1 MTFCGVNT
9 DVFEGVPC
17 ISGLLS
23 VSEML
28 QGKCPRIAG
37 ALLQYAVALIQNY
50 LSQMGSSPEIDA
62 ALAPLASAAKAA
74 QAATAS
80 ELERFGDAL
89 IAAADGE
96 TLVDFNKIGY
106 MCYTAASLYGTLPN
120 RVMQKL
126 AKAEQVLGE
135 GGAPAS
141 HVNAHPSLNPSV
153 SGPPVFT
160 PPGEFTPPPPE
171 PETHHE
177 EEEKQTAEFGRPLE
191 LMELASKAF
200 KAGVND
206 VAVTALM
213 AAINELKMKR

>member
-9 DVFEGVPC
+9 DLFEGIPC

-50 LSQMGSSPEIDA
+50 LAQMGSSPEIDA
-62 ALAPLASAAKAA
+62 ALGPLSSAAKAA

-126 AKAEQVLGE
+126 AKAEQVLGTDA
-135 GGAPAS
+135 APPS
-141 HVNAHPSLNPSV
+141 HVNAHPSLNPSM

-160 PPGEFTPPPPE
+160 PPGEFAPPPV

-177 EEEKQTAEFGRPLE
+177 EDEKQTVEFGRPLE
-191 LMELASKAF
+191 LMQLASKAF